1 MQTKRIYQ
9 VQHWL
14 YGQWI
19 REHNWCKVEAFSK
32 KEAAEK
38 VCGVALTEAG
48 KLAQL
53 RARVLTLGDLKQRS
67 ATPFYAVEQGDSGDG
82 EIARFFASSQQR
94 DCAFNIDPPNVVLR
108 HHAEGRPLPRRQQ
121 WDGKDDRRE
130 SLTPKPG
137 IREQYRHESDVPCVL
152 SASADE
158 MCAP

>member
-38 VCGVALTEAG
+38 VCGVALTEGG

-67 ATPFYAVEQGDSGDG
+67 ATPFYAVEQATDPATV
-82 EIARFFASSQQR
+82 ITFARAPRISLSQR
-94 DCAFNIDPPNVVLR
+94 NDCDAR
-108 HHAEGRPLPRRQQ
+108 
-121 WDGKDDRRE
+121 
-130 SLTPKPG
+130 
-137 IREQYRHESDVPCVL
+137 
-152 SASADE
+152 
-158 MCAP
+158 

>member
-19 REHNWCKVEAFSK
+19 RESNWCKVEAFSK

-67 ATPFYAVEQGDSGDG
+67 ATPFYAVEQATAAAWIIPSRTADLP
-82 EIARFFASSQQR
+82 AR
-94 DCAFNIDPPNVVLR
+94 
-108 HHAEGRPLPRRQQ
+108 PR
-121 WDGKDDRRE
+121 
-130 SLTPKPG
+130 
-137 IREQYRHESDVPCVL
+137 
-152 SASADE
+152 
-158 MCAP
+158 